1 LCQHEQ
7 IDTFVEN
14 GALLKDG
21 TIKQADLIVMATG
34 FVPQEEVVKQ
44 LLGEEVAQKI
54 GPVWGLAPDGE
65 MNNMWRRTSQK
76 GLWFVGGSFTNCR
89 IYSRYVAIQIKA
101 FEEGLLH

>member
-1 LCQHEQ
+1 
-7 IDTFVEN
+7 
-14 GALLKDG
+14 LKDG